1 VRAPGQ
7 PIAHLPLVAGETVAT
22 GGALDRLRDGIA
34 ALVGRP

>member
-1 VRAPGQ
+1 
-7 PIAHLPLVAGETVAT
+7 VAGETVAT